1 MRRAWVAAGLV
12 VVVALATVAAQT
24 TRQVTFAWDVTPGA
38 PGTLA
43 QIERDAVVIGTCAAL
58 DAPSQSERR
67 CTVTSPTG
75 PGTFR
80 ARMGIA
86 TGEWGPWSSTITA
99 TIPPQTGASPGAFV
113 VGWHQVPAVSGVPV
127 MPNPTASVID
137 DFNRADGAIGADW
150 TVIAGG
156 INVSSNTAVPVSGA
170 FDGATYDL
178 DTYGP
183 TFEVGLDITTKPAD
197 GTTSVAVGA
206 LRDGTVNGY
215 ASVAVPVGG
224 GFDTLNI
231 ERYDAGAP
239 TVIATTTT
247 IEVQTGDGLA
257 YQQEGST
264 HRLYLRQS
272 GVWSL
277 ILSTTDSTY
286 TGASD
291 NRALIVLVGGTSAI
305 DNVFAGNR
313 VVGGDVVTWM
323 PRHQTAGG
331 RRGRMVPSGMT
342 PPTRPT

>member
-1 MRRAWVAAGLV
+1 M
-12 VVVALATVAAQT
+12 
-24 TRQVTFAWDVTPGA
+24 
-38 PGTLA
+38 
-43 QIERDAVVIGTCAAL
+43 
-58 DAPSQSERR
+58 
-67 CTVTSPTG
+67 PT
-75 PGTFR
+75 
-80 ARMGIA
+80 
-86 TGEWGPWSSTITA
+86 
-99 TIPPQTGASPGAFV
+99 
-113 VGWHQVPAVSGVPV
+113 
-127 MPNPTASVID
+127 PTAGVID

-156 INVSSNTAVPVSGA
+156 VNVSSNTAVPGSGA

-231 ERYDAGAP
+231 ERYDSGAP

-247 IEVQTGDGLA
+247 IEVQSGDGLA

-291 NRALIVLVGGTSAI
+291 NRALIVLVGGTSAV
-305 DNVFAGNR
+305 DNVFAGNLS
-313 VVGGDVVTWM
+313 
-323 PRHQTAGG
+323 AGG
-331 RRGRMVPSGMT
+331 GGNVVAWLVA
-342 PPTRPT
+342 